1 MAAIDTLAVRDAAVH
16 QLLKRSNWAGKNA
29 GVVVVFAIVFVVFTS
44 LIGLFITKKL
54 KARKDRKTSN
64 V

>member
-1 MAAIDTLAVRDAAVH
+1 MAAINTLAVRDVALH
-16 QLLKRSNWAGKNA
+16 QLLKRKNWAAKEA
-29 GVVVVFAIVFVVFTS
+29 GVVVVFAIVFVVACA

-54 KARKDRKTSN
+54 QKRKANKSN